1 MDIVVLI
8 KQVPSTANTRMD
20 PETGV
25 MIRDASETV
34 LNPLDEH
41 AITEAARI
49 KGRFP
54 GSTVTAIT
62 MGPPAARRVLLEA
75 CARGADRGI
84 LLSHKAFGGS
94 DTLATSRVLAATIRK
109 TGGFDLILA
118 GEKATDGETGQT
130 GPMTAAFLN
139 LPVVTFVNRLDVEG
153 DSIVARR
160 IVEEGEEEVLV
171 RLPALVTVVRDIN
184 NPPLPTVRQYVI
196 AKKIIFP
203 VWGPQDIGMEEAD
216 AGLKGSA
223 TRVAKIFSPRLSRNT
238 TYMEAGN
245 EAKMAAAATAILEV
259 LKGRDLMK
267 KGEGHG
273 N

>member
-1 MDIVVLI
+1 MNIVVLI
-8 KQVPSTANTRMD
+8 KQVPSTSNTRMD
-20 PETGV
+20 PVTGV
-25 MIRDASETV
+25 MLRDASETV

-49 KGRFP
+49 KSRFP

-94 DTLATSRVLAATIRK
+94 DTLATSRVLAATVRK
-109 TGGFDLILA
+109 AGPFDLILA

-130 GPMTAAFLN
+130 GPMTATFLD
-139 LPVVTFVNRLDVEG
+139 LPVVTFVNRLAVEG
-153 DSIVARR
+153 QDIVVRR
-160 IVEEGEEEVLV
+160 VVEEGAEEVRV
-171 RLPALVTVVRDIN
+171 KLPALVTVVRDIN

-196 AKKIIFP
+196 ARKIVFP
-203 VWGPQDIGMEEAD
+203 VWGPQDIGVEETG

-223 TRVAKIFSPRLSRNT
+223 TRVAKIFSPKLSRNT
-238 TYMEAGN
+238 TFVEAQT
-245 EAKMAAAATAILEV
+245 EEKMAAAAGIILEA
-259 LKGRDLMK
+259 LKDRDLIK
-267 KGEGHG
+267 KGDHYG